1 MSIARRLSPALRRL
15 RDARR
20 LRWAAPIVVAGALI
34 LLLALLTW
42 PLVFSDAT
50 FNEDWLNHLWYVWH
64 QSEFIRANLHPSFF
78 VDYSG
83 GVFYPLFAFYGGTLY
98 ALTGILSLV
107 LGNAPLDA
115 YVLTYLLG
123 FAAAYAGWYWIARLF
138 GVGRWLAAAPG
149 TLFVTSAG
157 YLTTVYG
164 LGDWPEF
171 LAVSIMP
178 ALIASTLAVLRAERV
193 ALAPAI
199 ALAASSFLFFGSHLL
214 TVIWGSTALVLTSLA
229 LVALVPDV
237 RSALRWR
244 NALCVLALV
253 APAALVS
260 AWFLLPAAAYESKTV
275 IAHSYPIFRNLLRHD
290 MYTVAAHNLFTFSRS
305 PAPGSRVTTALPILA
320 IVWVVVGVALHWRE
334 HRRDAWMRIVLV
346 LGGATLAM
354 AIVMTHAEIILA
366 LPRLYATVQF
376 SLRLESYVLLGISGA
391 VMATLVLNRNGG
403 RASRALTVAL
413 VPVLAVSIVGA
424 AQQVSAHPAGRSRSI
439 ALSSYLQPIYE
450 QEGLIDYVDDYLPYI
465 KRRLPKLSIPATA
478 IRDDR
483 VSVHVGRPAGTRLD
497 TNLRAGPELVDIA
510 GARIVGG
517 DPEADDVVELLP
529 GGGSHRGANG
539 RARGYVSHIEISSAG
554 GGAISAGRTLSLLAL
569 AVLALELAVLAMP
582 SRLRTRIADAT
593 VALAPRA
600 GHGRDDE
607 ER

>member
-1 MSIARRLSPALRRL
+1 V
-15 RDARR
+15 
-20 LRWAAPIVVAGALI
+20 AAAALI
-34 LLLALLTW
+34 LLLALLAW
-42 PLVFSDAT
+42 PLVFSDVT

-78 VDYSG
+78 VNYSG

-98 ALTGILSLV
+98 ALTGGLSLV
-107 LGNAPLDA
+107 LGDAPLDA

-138 GVGRWLAAAPG
+138 GVGRWLAVAPG

-178 ALIASTLAVLRAERV
+178 ALIASALAILRAERV
-193 ALAPAI
+193 TFASAI
-199 ALAASSFLFFGSHLL
+199 ALAASSVVFFGSHLL
-214 TVIWGSTALVLTSLA
+214 TVIWGSTVLVLTSLA
-229 LVALVPDV
+229 IVALVPEA
-237 RSALRWR
+237 RNTLRWG
-244 NALCVLALV
+244 NALWVLALV
-253 APAALVS
+253 LQGALVS

-275 IAHSYPIFRNLLRHD
+275 IAHSYPIFRNLLKRD

-305 PAPGSRVTTALPILA
+305 PVPKSRVTTALPILA
-320 IVWVVVGVALHWRE
+320 IVWVIVGVALHWRT

-346 LGGATLAM
+346 LGGATLAV

-391 VMATLVLNRNGG
+391 VMAILVLNRNGG
-403 RASRALTVAL
+403 WVSGALTIAL
-413 VPVLAVSIVGA
+413 VPVLVFSIVGA
-424 AQQVSAHPAGRSRSI
+424 AHQVSVHPKGRSRSI
-439 ALSSYLQPIYE
+439 ATSSYLQPIYE
-450 QEGLIDYVDDYLPYI
+450 HEGLLDYVNDDLPYI

-483 VSVHVGRPAGTRLD
+483 VSVHVGRRAGTWLD
-497 TNLRAGPELVDIA
+497 TNLRAAPELVNIA

-517 DPEADDVVELLP
+517 DPEANDVVELLP
-529 GGGSHRGANG
+529 VSDSQRGAH
-539 RARGYVSHIEISSAG
+539 RRGYVSNIEISSAG
-554 GGAISAGRTLSLLAL
+554 GGAIAAGATLSLLAL

-582 SRLRTRIADAT
+582 DRLRARIADAAA
-593 VALAPRA
+593 ALALHPRHRR
-600 GHGRDDE
+600 GE
-607 ER
+607 KER